1 MKIKLNE
8 KENRLTTC
16 DGRKLGLTTGAR
28 LGSRLGVEL
37 DVTEGLSDGC
47 MEIEGSEVGF
57 SGPIRNGIM
66 KPV

>member
-1 MKIKLNE
+1 
-8 KENRLTTC
+8 
-16 DGRKLGLTTGAR
+16 
-28 LGSRLGVEL
+28 VEL